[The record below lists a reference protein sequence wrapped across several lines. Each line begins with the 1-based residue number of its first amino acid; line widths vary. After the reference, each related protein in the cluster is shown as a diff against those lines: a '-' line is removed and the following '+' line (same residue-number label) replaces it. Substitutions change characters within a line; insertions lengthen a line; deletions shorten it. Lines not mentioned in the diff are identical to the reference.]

1 MQGEGRS
8 GQGEVQCGDWGEER
22 GGWSEGRG
30 GWSVGRGGEALP
42 LLLRWQV
49 LHNLSLWT
57 ANKKPLTD
65 QVAKT
70 DASRARKEV
79 KLVGTHKGGRRM
91 VVVSGWSGDGH
102 VAFASVPLSVP

>member
-8 GQGEVQCGDWGEER
+8 GQGEVQCGDWGEE
-22 GGWSEGRG
+22 RG

-79 KLVGTHKGGRRM
+79 KLVGTHKGG
-91 VVVSGWSGDGH
+91 
-102 VAFASVPLSVP
+102 